1 LSEKQR
7 QQKAVWNDGTA
18 VPLEARAVP
27 LEARAVPLEAR
38 AVPTSLVGGLHIS
51 VPNLHIFNLNQ
62 LQITFLF
69 LQDEIFQIF
78 VPEIK

>member
-27 LEARAVPLEAR
+27 
-38 AVPTSLVGGLHIS
+38 TSLVGGLHIF